1 MGSKFLICKMK
12 ITVMS
17 ASRVVVRIEWINKN
31 NNDDNSNN
39 NVLALCLTYRSCQI
53 TASHCCCCSIYYFYC
68 SGNKMIFYSRIRCL
82 LEPNLNGKDFLVK
95 LGRKSGQ
102 NLKWENN
109 PTKYADRVW

>member
-1 MGSKFLICKMK
+1 
-12 ITVMS
+12 
-17 ASRVVVRIEWINKN
+17 
-31 NNDDNSNN
+31 
-39 NVLALCLTYRSCQI
+39 
-53 TASHCCCCSIYYFYC
+53 
-68 SGNKMIFYSRIRCL
+68 MIFYSRIRCL